1 MRAILVGFMGSGKT
15 TVGELLAD
23 RLHLTHR
30 DLDDVIVERAGK
42 TIQQIFDDEAKLPFV
57 SWNTP
62 F

>member
-1 MRAILVGFMGSGKT
+1 MGSGKT